1 MPKQPFFLSRT
12 ACVCVFFRSFCR
24 HFSYD
29 NDKYLPDNM
38 NNKAEGSEGERRGH
52 IRGRKK
58 RGGGEVERASGGWS
72 GGSAGGCGPNT
83 QGG

>member
-1 MPKQPFFLSRT
+1 MPKQPFFLSRP
-12 ACVCVFFRSFCR
+12 ACVFFRSFCR

-38 NNKAEGSEGERRGH
+38 NNKAEGTEGERRGH

-58 RGGGEVERASGGWS
+58 GALRVARWFGGSVGGWAVRWVVE
-72 GGSAGGCGPNT
+72 GRT

>member
-58 RGGGEVERASGGWS
+58 RGGGG
-72 GGSAGGCGPNT
+72 
-83 QGG
+83 

>member
-52 IRGRKK
+52 IRGLKK
-58 RGGGEVERASGGWS
+58 EGERACGGWS
-72 GGSAGGCGPNT
+72 GGSAGG
-83 QGG
+83 

>member
-52 IRGRKK
+52 IRGLKK
-58 RGGGEVERASGGWS
+58 RGGGGERACGGWS
-72 GGSAGGCGPNT
+72 GGSAGG
-83 QGG
+83 